1 MRRNGSGWIAV
12 AATAALLAGAFAV
25 GLTRARAASLPA
37 PTACSACWVPPV
49 GARWQYQLQGNSAF
63 ASTGGIDV
71 GISATPA
78 TGGAQVSP
86 QVFDVDLYVDQAIS
100 GNDTTLAT
108 AAVSAIHAR
117 GGRAV
122 CYVSA
127 GSWENWRPDASQYP
141 SSVLGRNNGWPG
153 ERWVDVR
160 QLGALG
166 PILAARADKCVQ
178 AGFDAIEW
186 DNVDGYDNRTGFPLT
201 ANDQLAFNALLAN
214 TAHQK
219 GLSVALKNDMGQLTA
234 LKPYFDFAINEQCFQ
249 YRECNYPAP
258 GLPDWTASGKA
269 VFNVEYKSLKCAQ
282 ANAWNFGSILKNLN
296 LYDTP
301 WTPCR

>member
-1 MRRNGSGWIAV
+1 MMRRNGSGSIVV
-12 AATAALLAGAFAV
+12 AAAALLAGASGG
-25 GLTRARAASLPA
+25 GLARARAASLPA
-37 PTACSACWVPPV
+37 PTACSGCWVPPV

-71 GISATPA
+71 TISATPA

-86 QVFDVDLYVDQAIS
+86 QVFDIDLYVDQAIS
-100 GNDTTLAT
+100 GNPSTLNT

-127 GSWENWRPDASQYP
+127 GSWEDWRPDASQYP

-153 ERWVDVR
+153 ERWVDIR
-160 QLGALG
+160 QLGVLG

-186 DNVDGYDNRTGFPLT
+186 DNVDGYQNKTGFRLT
-201 ANDQLAFNALLAN
+201 ANDQLAFNAWLAN

-219 GLSVALKNDMGQLTA
+219 GLSVALKNDMGQLAA